1 MAIDYQRMQARTT
14 RMLRQ
19 NGATY
24 NVTRKGSVTVIG
36 GVEHKTEEV
45 RFTAVGVKTEYAP
58 GEIDGTV
65 IENGDVRI
73 VFTAEE
79 EIKTG
84 DLIDVGGVSHRV
96 VKPNPVKPGAVVLC
110 YKSQLRT

>member
-14 RMLRQ
+14 RMLKQ

-24 NVTRKGSVTVIG
+24 NVTRKGSVAVIG
-36 GVEHKTEEV
+36 GVEHKTETV

-73 VFTAEE
+73 VFTAEK

-84 DLIDVGGVSHRV
+84 DLIVVDGVSHRV

>member
-65 IENGDVRI
+65 IVNGDVQI
-73 VFTAEE
+73 VFTAEQE
-79 EIKTG
+79 MKIG
-84 DLIDVGGVSHRV
+84 DLIDVDGVSHRV

-110 YKSQLRT
+110 YKAQLRA

>member
-19 NGATY
+19 NGMTY

-36 GVEHKTEEV
+36 GVEHKTEAV

-65 IENGDVRI
+65 IVNGDVQI
-73 VFTAEE
+73 VFTAEQ
-79 EIKTG
+79 EIKIG
-84 DLIDVGGVSHRV
+84 DVVDIDGTAYRI
-96 VKPNPVKPGAVVLC
+96 VKPNPAKPAVLVLC
-110 YKSQLRT
+110 YKAQLRA

>member
-1 MAIDYQRMQARTT
+1 MAINYQRMHATTT
-14 RMLRQ
+14 RMLKQ
-19 NGATY
+19 NGIAY
-24 NVTRKGSVTVIG
+24 DVTRKGTLIVIG
-36 GVEHKTEEV
+36 GVEH
-45 RFTAVGVKTEYAP
+45 RSDDIQFTATGVKTDYAP

-84 DLIDVGGVSHRV
+84 DLIDVDGVSHRV

>member
-1 MAIDYQRMQARTT
+1 MAIDYQRMLTRTT

-19 NGATY
+19 YGATY

-36 GVEHKTEEV
+36 GVEHKTEAV

-65 IENGDVRI
+65 IINGDVQI
-73 VFTAEE
+73 VFTAEQE
-79 EIKTG
+79 MKIG
-84 DLIDVGGVSHRV
+84 DLIDVDGVSHRV

-110 YKSQLRT
+110 YKAQLRA

>member
-1 MAIDYQRMQARTT
+1 MAINYQRMQATAI
-14 RMLRQ
+14 RMLKQ
-19 NGATY
+19 NGIAY
-24 NVTRKGSVTVIG
+24 NVTRKGSLIVIG
-36 GVEHKTEEV
+36 GVEHRSEDIQ
-45 RFTAVGVKTEYAP
+45 FTAIGVKTDYAP

-73 VFTAEE
+73 VFSAEKD
-79 EIKTG
+79 IKTG
-84 DLIDVGGVSHRV
+84 DLIDVDGVSHRV